1 MSDKKT
7 SRDMTDYSY
16 PKTSEKSGL
25 ESSARAPT
33 IGEPVIVENSVYL
46 NGPLNE
52 LPDGCIEPL
61 PETPIIEP
69 PSEDPMIVDPGD
81 LLDPPPQRMREAVTL
96 PYTKLR
102 DKDK

>member
-1 MSDKKT
+1 
-7 SRDMTDYSY
+7 MTGYSH
-16 PKTSEKSGL
+16 PKTSEKNGL
-25 ESSARAPT
+25 ERSTQAPT
-33 IGEPVIVENSVYL
+33 IGEPVIVENSVDL
-46 NGPLNE
+46 NGPINE
-52 LPDGCIEPL
+52 LPDECIEPL

-102 DKDK
+102 YKDK